1 MNTQDIPLY
10 ECRSKHGKRALL
22 VTMLL
27 GVVPMMSV
35 AAEENP
41 TREQVVARTQRQIEQ
56 NREIGEY
63 VETQF
68 LSRSRSSDQDASS
81 EARLSE
87 AIAASLKGN
96 ESQASVKNLEC
107 RESVCKAQ
115 IRMSKSSDRP
125 AALFAL
131 LSSHECGLT
140 VLDEPGERRS
150 PMLVAYI
157 DCANK

>member
-10 ECRSKHGKRALL
+10 ECCSKHGKRALL

-27 GVVPMMSV
+27 GVVPVMSV
-35 AAEENP
+35 AGENL
-41 TREQVVARTQRQIEQ
+41 TREQVVAQTQRQIEQ

-68 LSRSRSSDQDASS
+68 SSRSRSSDQDASS

-87 AIAASLKGN
+87 AIAASLKSN

-140 VLDEPGERRS
+140 VLDEPSERRS

>member
-10 ECRSKHGKRALL
+10 ECCSKHGKRALL

-27 GVVPMMSV
+27 GVVPVMSV
-35 AAEENP
+35 AGENL
-41 TREQVVARTQRQIEQ
+41 TREQVVAQTQRQIEQ

-87 AIAASLKGN
+87 AIAASLKSN

-140 VLDEPGERRS
+140 VLDEPTERRS